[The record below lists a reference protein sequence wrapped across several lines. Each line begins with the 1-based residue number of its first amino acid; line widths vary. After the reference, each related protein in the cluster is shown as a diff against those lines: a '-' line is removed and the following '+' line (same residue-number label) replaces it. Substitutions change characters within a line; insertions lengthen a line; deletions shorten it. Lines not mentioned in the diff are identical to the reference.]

1 MGATAPLL
9 CTLLSKSLLTS
20 CLYLLR
26 LVSLFLSPLKTCSKQ
41 VSVMN
46 ASLKLLFLKTLMT
59 VLF

>member
-1 MGATAPLL
+1 MGATASFL
-9 CTLLSKSLLTS
+9 CTLLSKSFLTS
-20 CLYLLR
+20 YPYLLP
-26 LVSLFLSPLKTCSKQ
+26 LVSLSLLSLQTCSKH